1 MITVAIGI
9 IEKNGKILIARRNK
23 NDPLK
28 GKWEFP
34 GGQLEPGESPESG
47 LKRELHEELGIN
59 AEIGSMAGSSKHAYE
74 HTAVQLLAYRIKD
87 YTGRMNPIEYDEM
100 KWVAPS
106 ELSYDDFPEANK
118 PIVKAL
124 IRGLP

>member
-1 MITVAIGI
+1 MITVTAAI

-34 GGQLEPGESPESG
+34 GGRLEPGESPETC
-47 LKRELHEELGIN
+47 LKRELHEELGID
-59 AEIGSMAGSSKHAYE
+59 AKIGEFVGSNKHTYE
-74 HTAVQLLAYRIKD
+74 HISIELLAYRVKE
-87 YTGRMNPIEYDEM
+87 YTGELNPTDHEEV

-106 ELSYDDFPEANK
+106 EFHKYDFPEADK
-118 PIVKAL
+118 PIIETLTK
-124 IRGLP
+124 